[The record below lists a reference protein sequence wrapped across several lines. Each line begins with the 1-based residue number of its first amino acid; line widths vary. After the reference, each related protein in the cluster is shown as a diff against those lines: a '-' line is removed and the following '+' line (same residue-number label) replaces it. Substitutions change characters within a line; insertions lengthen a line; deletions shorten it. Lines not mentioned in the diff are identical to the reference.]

1 MTIKNVALSTALDL
15 NKDFL
20 DNMKII
26 KEAIEKD
33 VLSKTPQDLHHLI
46 VQSFKSSI
54 KDKALNSVKSKKDL
68 MDVLHKDLVWIP
80 PQEIFLDEDGNRSDQ
95 LRMDENESFF
105 YVPIEE
111 TLKELAKDQTLKFS
125 SNLGTNNLN
134 FSYFVEG

>member
-105 YVPIEE
+105 YVPNEE
-111 TLKELAKDQTLKFS
+111 H
-125 SNLGTNNLN
+125 
-134 FSYFVEG
+134 

>member
-46 VQSFKSSI
+46 VESSI

>member
-95 LRMDENESFF
+95 LRMDENEFLLC
-105 YVPIEE
+105 PNWRNIERIGKRSNPE
-111 TLKELAKDQTLKFS
+111 VFIKFR
-125 SNLGTNNLN
+125 NK
-134 FSYFVEG
+134 

>member
-111 TLKELAKDQTLKFS
+111 TLKELAKYQTLKFS

>member
-33 VLSKTPQDLHHLI
+33 VLSKTPQDLHHLF
-46 VQSFKSSI
+46 VESSI
-54 KDKALNSVKSKKDL
+54 KDNTLNSVISKKDL

-95 LRMDENESFF
+95 LRMDENEFLLC
-105 YVPIEE
+105 P
-111 TLKELAKDQTLKFS
+111 
-125 SNLGTNNLN
+125 N
-134 FSYFVEG
+134 

>member
-1 MTIKNVALSTALDL
+1 MKNVALSTALDL

>member
-68 MDVLHKDLVWIP
+68 MDVLHKDLVWK
-80 PQEIFLDEDGNRSDQ
+80 
-95 LRMDENESFF
+95 FF
-105 YVPIEE
+105 SMKMVIG
-111 TLKELAKDQTLKFS
+111 LIS
-125 SNLGTNNLN
+125 
-134 FSYFVEG
+134 